1 MTSQVL
7 LQFKPQ
13 YQGSVGPGCFWT
25 DYVQSVED
33 CAVPVLSKP
42 TLDTYVPPVLGRPE
56 QLYQRMCP
64 PPPGYST
71 PPYNTPG
78 GQNCYTVPIYGPSG
92 DGGPPPGPAES
103 GGTGSGSAVIIGYQ
117 TVCT

>member
-25 DYVQSVED
+25 DYVPS
-33 CAVPVLSKP
+33 
-42 TLDTYVPPVLGRPE
+42 VLGRPE